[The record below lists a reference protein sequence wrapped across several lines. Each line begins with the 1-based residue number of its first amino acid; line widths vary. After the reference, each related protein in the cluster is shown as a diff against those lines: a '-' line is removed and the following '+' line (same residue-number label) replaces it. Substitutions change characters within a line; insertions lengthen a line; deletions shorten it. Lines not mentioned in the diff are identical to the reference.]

1 MPVLCN
7 GIERKADEWF
17 YGVQSYMWRFFWWV
31 DFSGS
36 DVRSELP
43 HDSFF
48 LFQNQ
53 LQFFIWFGMLAIH
66 SCWMCG
72 KVPQACGVYTLAIV
86 PLLFTYMCK
95 LVQHSVLLLPG
106 KFTMPS
112 DMVLNFVMFNNFMEQ
127 CNL

>member
-7 GIERKADEWF
+7 GIWSNTDEWF

-72 KVPQACGVYTLAIV
+72 KVPQACESLHVGYSS
-86 PLLFTYMCK
+86 FTFHIY
-95 LVQHSVLLLPG
+95 VQTSSAFRSA
-106 KFTMPS
+106 FTW
-112 DMVLNFVMFNNFMEQ
+112 
-127 CNL
+127 